1 MTHEREPLDHEQ
13 ALLAHFRAHGS
24 GEPSAELDARIL
36 AAASAAAGKAHRSD
50 SAEAGWAQR
59 LHHWLF
65 GSGRQRWSVAVAGL
79 ACVGIGVSLTWRT
92 LEQTPD
98 AFDAVPPSV
107 VMSPVAPAPAPM
119 AAKRAAESES
129 VARMAAPQ
137 ARMRSEELARSA
149 PQAAMADAP
158 MASAAAIA
166 PMAELVMQSEPREAL
181 LRLLE
186 LRRAGEQEQAQRLLE
201 QLKAD
206 YPQLD
211 VEAELAHL
219 AAEQPD
225 AGSER

>member
-1 MTHEREPLDHEQ
+1 MKDQREPLDHEQ

-36 AAASAAAGKAHRSD
+36 AAASAAARETQQAQIDSD
-50 SAEAGWAQR
+50 NAGWAQR
-59 LHHWLF
+59 LHQWLF

-107 VMSPVAPAPAPM
+107 AMSPAAPAPIAAKRAPEQEAPM
-119 AAKRAAESES
+119 AA
-129 VARMAAPQ
+129 PQ
-137 ARMRSEELARSA
+137 ERMRS
-149 PQAAMADAP
+149 QAMARQAP
-158 MASAAAIA
+158 SADMAEASIASSAALA
-166 PMAELVMQSEPREAL
+166 PMAELVIQSEPREAL
-181 LRLLE
+181 LRLLQ
-186 LRRAGEQEQAQRLLE
+186 LRKAGEQEEAQRLLE

-211 VEAELAHL
+211 IEAELAHL
-219 AAEQPD
+219 ATESP
-225 AGSER
+225 SE

>member
-13 ALLAHFRAHGS
+13 ALLAHFRAHGN

-36 AAASAAAGKAHRSD
+36 AAASAATREAHQPD
-50 SAEAGWAQR
+50 EAESGWAQR
-59 LHHWLF
+59 LHQWLF

-98 AFDAVPPSV
+98 ALDAVPPSV
-107 VMSPVAPAPAPM
+107 AMSPAAPAPM
-119 AAKRAAESES
+119 AAKRAAEQEA
-129 VARMAAPQ
+129 VAPVATPQ
-137 ARMRSEELARSA
+137 ERMRS
-149 PQAAMADAP
+149 QAMARQAPSADRAEAP
-158 MASAAAIA
+158 MASSAALA
-166 PMAELVMQSEPREAL
+166 PMAELVVRSEPREAL

-186 LRRAGEQEQAQRLLE
+186 LRKAGEQDEAQRLLE

-211 VEAELAHL
+211 IEAELAHL
-219 AAEQPD
+219 AAQEPK
-225 AGSER
+225 

>member
-36 AAASAAAGKAHRSD
+36 AAASAAAREAQQAAKA
-50 SAEAGWAQR
+50 EPGWAQR
-59 LHHWLF
+59 LHQWLF

-92 LEQTPD
+92 LEKTPET
-98 AFDAVPPSV
+98 FDTVPPSV
-107 VMSPVAPAPAPM
+107 AMSPAAPAPAPM
-119 AAKRAAESES
+119 AAKRAAETES
-129 VARMAAPQ
+129 MARMAVPQ
-137 ARMRSEELARSA
+137 ERLKAEVVARPAQ
-149 PQAAMADAP
+149 PAAMADEP
-158 MASAAAIA
+158 MTSATAIA
-166 PMAELVMQSEPREAL
+166 PMAELVIQSEPREAL

-186 LRRAGEQEQAQRLLE
+186 LRKANKQEEAQRLLE

-211 VEAELAHL
+211 IEAELEHL
-219 AAEQPD
+219 ANERSAE
-225 AGSER
+225 

>member
-1 MTHEREPLDHEQ
+1 MNHEREPLDHEQ

-36 AAASAAAGKAHRSD
+36 AAASAAAR
-50 SAEAGWAQR
+50 EARQADKPESGWAQR
-59 LHHWLF
+59 LHQWLF
-65 GSGRQRWSVAVAGL
+65 GSGRQRWSVALAGL

-107 VMSPVAPAPAPM
+107 AMSPAAPAPAPM
-119 AAKRAAESES
+119 AAKRAAENES
-129 VARMAAPQ
+129 KARMAVPQERMSSQAP
-137 ARMRSEELARSA
+137 SA
-149 PQAAMADAP
+149 DIAEAP
-158 MASAAAIA
+158 MASTAAIA
-166 PMAELVMQSEPREAL
+166 PMAELVIQSEPREAL

-186 LRRAGEQEQAQRLLE
+186 LRKANKQEEAQRLLE

-211 VEAELAHL
+211 IEAELEHL
-219 AAEQPD
+219 ASEPSAE
-225 AGSER
+225 

>member
-1 MTHEREPLDHEQ
+1 MNHEREPLDHEP

-36 AAASAAAGKAHRSD
+36 AAASAAAR
-50 SAEAGWAQR
+50 EARQADKPESGWAQR
-59 LHHWLF
+59 LHQWLF

-107 VMSPVAPAPAPM
+107 AMSPAAPAPAPM
-119 AAKRAAESES
+119 AAKRAAENES
-129 VARMAAPQ
+129 VARMAVPQ
-137 ARMRSEELARSA
+137 ERMRSQAPSA
-149 PQAAMADAP
+149 DIAEAP
-158 MASAAAIA
+158 MASTAAIA
-166 PMAELVMQSEPREAL
+166 PMAELVIQSEPREAL

-186 LRRAGEQEQAQRLLE
+186 LRKANKQEEAQRFLE

-211 VEAELAHL
+211 IEAELEHL
-219 AAEQPD
+219 ANEPSAE
-225 AGSER
+225 

>member
-13 ALLAHFRAHGS
+13 ELLAHFRAHGS
-24 GEPSAELDARIL
+24 GEPSAEMDARIL
-36 AAASAAAGKAHRSD
+36 AAASAAARETQQAAKAES
-50 SAEAGWAQR
+50 GWAQR
-59 LHHWLF
+59 LHQWLF

-107 VMSPVAPAPAPM
+107 AMSPAAPAPM
-119 AAKRAAESES
+119 GAKRAPEQEAI
-129 VARMAAPQ
+129 APMAAPQ
-137 ARMRSEELARSA
+137 ERMRSQAIARQAPSA
-149 PQAAMADAP
+149 DVAEAP
-158 MASAAAIA
+158 MASSAALA
-166 PMAELVMQSEPREAL
+166 PMAELVIQSEPREAL

-186 LRRAGEQEQAQRLLE
+186 LRKAGEGEEAQRLLE

-211 VEAELAHL
+211 IEAELAHL
-219 AAEQPD
+219 A
-225 AGSER
+225 SESPSE

>member
-36 AAASAAAGKAHRSD
+36 AAASAAAGNAHRPD

-65 GSGRQRWSVAVAGL
+65 GSGRQRWSVAIAGL

-137 ARMRSEELARSA
+137 ARMRSEEMARSA

-158 MASAAAIA
+158 MASAAALA

-186 LRRAGEQEQAQRLLE
+186 LRRAGDQEQAQRLLE

-225 AGSER
+225 AGSKR

>member
-36 AAASAAAGKAHRSD
+36 AAASAAAREAQQ
-50 SAEAGWAQR
+50 AEAASNKAGWAQR
-59 LHHWLF
+59 LHQWLF

-92 LEQTPD
+92 LEQAPD

-107 VMSPVAPAPAPM
+107 LMSPAAPAPM
-119 AAKRAAESES
+119 AAKRAAEQEA
-129 VARMAAPQ
+129 VAPIAAPQ
-137 ARMRSEELARSA
+137 ERMKS
-149 PQAAMADAP
+149 QAMARQAPSADMAEAP

-206 YPQLD
+206 HPQLD
-211 VEAELAHL
+211 IEAELAHL
-219 AAEQPD
+219 A
-225 AGSER
+225 SESGEVGEDR

>member
-1 MTHEREPLDHEQ
+1 MNHEREPLDHEQ

-36 AAASAAAGKAHRSD
+36 AAASAAAR
-50 SAEAGWAQR
+50 EARQADKPESGWAQR
-59 LHHWLF
+59 LHQWLF

-107 VMSPVAPAPAPM
+107 AMNPAAPAPAPM
-119 AAKRAAESES
+119 EAKRAAENES
-129 VARMAAPQ
+129 MARMAVPQ
-137 ARMRSEELARSA
+137 ERMRSQAPSA
-149 PQAAMADAP
+149 DRAEAP
-158 MASAAAIA
+158 IASAAAIA
-166 PMAELVMQSEPREAL
+166 PMAELVIQSEPREAL

-186 LRRAGEQEQAQRLLE
+186 LRKANKQEEAQRLLE

-211 VEAELAHL
+211 IEAELEHL
-219 AAEQPD
+219 ANEPSAE
-225 AGSER
+225 